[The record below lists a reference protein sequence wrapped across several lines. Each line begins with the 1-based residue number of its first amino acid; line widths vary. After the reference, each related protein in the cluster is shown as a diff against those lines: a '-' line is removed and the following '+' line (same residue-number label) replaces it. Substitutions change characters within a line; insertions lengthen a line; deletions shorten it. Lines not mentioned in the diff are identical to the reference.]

1 MKSLLKVLL
10 AFVVIA
16 LMTYIGNKS
25 FGIIGAI
32 VAFVCTIFVIIGIK
46 RADFMYGIGFFQ
58 YCKGNYNVAFNL
70 MKSAYKTTKLSPHKT
85 ISYSYY
91 LIREGR
97 IEEADVVLN
106 KVTYLKKRE
115 LSPADLMNSKI
126 NRSLVLWKQDKLDK
140 AIELL
145 EECHKENLVS
155 TTLYGTLGY
164 FYILNNQLTKALEY
178 NKQAFE
184 YNSDNAV
191 IADNL
196 AYNYILFGEFEKAEE
211 IYKKILVAKPQFIE
225 PYYNYALLLEKRMQI
240 KEAIEYYKKALQ
252 FSEKYLSV
260 IKHSD
265 INEAIKRIEGGVITL
280 DTVLENSATED
291 EKTQYQSEEIANS
304 QPDEGNE

>member
-1 MKSLLKVLL
+1 MKNFFKGLF
-10 AFVVIA
+10 AIIA
-16 LMTYIGNKS
+16 LVLMTYIGSKS

-32 VAFVCTIFVIIGIK
+32 VAFVCTILIIISIK
-46 RADFMYGIGFFQ
+46 RADFMYSIGFFQ
-58 YCKGNYNVAFNL
+58 YCKGNVNVAFG
-70 MKSAYKTTKLSPHKT
+70 MMQSAYKTTKLSPHKT

-97 IEEADVVLN
+97 IDEAETILN

-115 LSPADLMNSKI
+115 LSPADLMNAKI
-126 NRSLVLWKQDKLDK
+126 NRSLVLWKQDKLDE

-164 FYILNNQLTKALEY
+164 FYILNNQLPKALEY

-225 PYYNYALLLEKRMQI
+225 PYYN
-240 KEAIEYYKKALQ
+240 
-252 FSEKYLSV
+252 
-260 IKHSD
+260 
-265 INEAIKRIEGGVITL
+265 
-280 DTVLENSATED
+280 
-291 EKTQYQSEEIANS
+291 
-304 QPDEGNE
+304 